1 MKLILNSDVKSLGRK
16 GDVVD
21 VAKGYARNYLLPK
34 KLAVVANSSNLKFA
48 EALREKREIQAV
60 ANNELAESIKTAL
73 ADAKIVISQNTT
85 DEGTLYAAVSN
96 EQIVDAIKI
105 SSSDNN
111 FFPLLK
117 TVFSG
122 DKPVI
127 ISTGLSN
134 NKEIEDTLNYIL
146 SKCKNTNFKNE
157 LALLHCVTAY
167 PVEHKY
173 ANLKSIKTIKDNF
186 NVTVGYSDHTLG
198 INAAIASVALG
209 ARLIEKHF
217 TKDKSTLQISRY
229 LYWRPR
235 FFFKQNF

>member
-96 EQIVDAIKI
+96 EQIVDAIE
-105 SSSDNN
+105 
-111 FFPLLK
+111 
-117 TVFSG
+117 TFSG
-122 DKPVI
+122 FRLEAEQINVE
-127 ISTGLSN
+127 N
-134 NKEIEDTLNYIL
+134 QVKEIGLHSISIVLGSDAKFETTLEIIP
-146 SKCKNTNFKNE
+146 E
-157 LALLHCVTAY
+157 
-167 PVEHKY
+167 
-173 ANLKSIKTIKDNF
+173 
-186 NVTVGYSDHTLG
+186 
-198 INAAIASVALG
+198 
-209 ARLIEKHF
+209 
-217 TKDKSTLQISRY
+217 TK
-229 LYWRPR
+229 
-235 FFFKQNF
+235 

>member
-96 EQIVDAIKI
+96 EQIVDAIE
-105 SSSDNN
+105 
-111 FFPLLK
+111 
-117 TVFSG
+117 TFSG
-122 DKPVI
+122 FRLEAEQIDIENQV
-127 ISTGLSN
+127 
-134 NKEIEDTLNYIL
+134 KEIGLHSISIVLGPDAKFETTLEIIP
-146 SKCKNTNFKNE
+146 E
-157 LALLHCVTAY
+157 
-167 PVEHKY
+167 
-173 ANLKSIKTIKDNF
+173 
-186 NVTVGYSDHTLG
+186 
-198 INAAIASVALG
+198 
-209 ARLIEKHF
+209 
-217 TKDKSTLQISRY
+217 TK
-229 LYWRPR
+229 
-235 FFFKQNF
+235 

>member
-96 EQIVDAIKI
+96 EQIVDAIE
-105 SSSDNN
+105 
-111 FFPLLK
+111 
-117 TVFSG
+117 TFSG
-122 DKPVI
+122 FRLEDEQIDVE
-127 ISTGLSN
+127 SQV
-134 NKEIEDTLNYIL
+134 KEIGLHSISIVLGPDAKFETTLEIIP
-146 SKCKNTNFKNE
+146 E
-157 LALLHCVTAY
+157 
-167 PVEHKY
+167 
-173 ANLKSIKTIKDNF
+173 
-186 NVTVGYSDHTLG
+186 
-198 INAAIASVALG
+198 
-209 ARLIEKHF
+209 
-217 TKDKSTLQISRY
+217 TK
-229 LYWRPR
+229 
-235 FFFKQNF
+235 

>member
-96 EQIVDAIKI
+96 EQIVDAIETFSGFRLEAEQIDVENQVKEIGEWLMEIHSQNAHQKLLIPDYQRKI
-105 SSSDNN
+105 LDDFGNIK
-111 FFPLLK
+111 PDVEKLK
-117 TVFSG
+117 TYWEKWNLYKHKL
-122 DKPVI
+122 DEAHK
-127 ISTGLSN
+127 
-134 NKEIEDTLNYIL
+134 
-146 SKCKNTNFKNE
+146 KN
-157 LALLHCVTAY
+157 
-167 PVEHKY
+167 
-173 ANLKSIKTIKDNF
+173 D
-186 NVTVGYSDHTLG
+186 
-198 INAAIASVALG
+198 
-209 ARLIEKHF
+209 
-217 TKDKSTLQISRY
+217 
-229 LYWRPR
+229 
-235 FFFKQNF
+235 FFKQKKNQLLQKHKIYVWKMIGYVEELVSYKIL